1 MPALINVYTVIKH
14 RVLKQLGQEKVNF
27 IFQFSGHTPSP
38 KEVGVGTRR
47 KNREAKT
54 AAGAV
59 EKCWLLTRSPGFLS
73 LLFDTAHDCL
83 PRVALPTVS

>member
-1 MPALINVYTVIKH
+1 MPALIDVYTVIKH

-47 KNREAKT
+47 KAKT

-59 EKCWLLTRSPGFLS
+59 EKRWLLTRSPGFLS